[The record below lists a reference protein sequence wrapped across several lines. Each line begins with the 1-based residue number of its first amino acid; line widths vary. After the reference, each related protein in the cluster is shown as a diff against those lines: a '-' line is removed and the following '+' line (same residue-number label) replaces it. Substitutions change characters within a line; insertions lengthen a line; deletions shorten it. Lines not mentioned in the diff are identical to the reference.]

1 MSEKEIFAAVTIGPI
16 LDTINLAS
24 SPSALWAA
32 SYMMSTLSKNI
43 CKKLVE
49 SGVDKNDIISPYY
62 DPDDELLKR
71 NDGVG
76 LFHDRVIYKL
86 PEKYC
91 KEDVFKEHFKAVRE
105 NAIIETIGYF
115 GFEEEMYNSYFKD
128 YFLVS
133 AVLLN
138 DTHNPIMDS
147 GKMLDCLELSKRF
160 VSSSKSDPIL
170 SFFNSEETE
179 GSRNDAIR
187 RRVVDKMEIYN
198 WQLLNANRD
207 KIRSLGD
214 IANAFAHSDEA
225 LKKNKYYAVVRSD
238 GDRISKIIEK
248 LDAKKIRA
256 FSRVCLQYCSDIANK
271 VKTEYGGIAVYAGG
285 DDLLAIMPVEN
296 HNKKTVFDFA
306 EEANK
311 LFTESFSKNKDFKR
325 VYAGNDEKLMEEYD
339 SLCRELSLSFGIF
352 VSYYKFP
359 LYEAL
364 EQSARLL
371 FGVAKSV
378 RNCAA
383 VRFQKHA
390 GQSEGLLI
398 PNSDMPELKEFLKKC
413 VEKKASSDNEK
424 KKSDDKKK
432 SSGNEETMSGS
443 ENAASGNEE
452 TTSDNKKESS
462 DNEKKTLL
470 DDKVILSALH
480 KIELFGS
487 MFNHAEGDSLKNL
500 FENTFDAYSQQTN
513 VFLQTTLYEYF
524 RQLKEDSNILILSDD
539 GDKKDKEN
547 EKHEKSDT
555 SDSAE
560 KTEDKASAKDYAKT
574 LNYILRI
581 VKFFIEKAGERE

>member
-86 PEKYC
+86 PEEYC

-214 IANAFAHSDEA
+214 IANAFAHSNEA

-256 FSRVCLQYCSDIANK
+256 FSRVCLQYCSDIANI
-271 VKTEYGGIAVYAGG
+271 VKNEYGGIAVYAGG

-424 KKSDDKKK
+424 K
-432 SSGNEETMSGS
+432 
-443 ENAASGNEE
+443 
-452 TTSDNKKESS
+452 
-462 DNEKKTLL
+462 TLL

-560 KTEDKASAKDYAKT
+560 KTEDKASTKDYAKT

>member
-86 PEKYC
+86 PEEYC

-179 GSRNDAIR
+179 GSRNGAIR
-187 RRVVDKMEIYN
+187 KRVVDEMKIDN

-214 IANAFAHSDEA
+214 IANAFAHSNEA

-256 FSRVCLQYCSDIANK
+256 FSRVCLQYCSDIANI
-271 VKTEYGGIAVYAGG
+271 VKNEYGGIAVYAGG

-424 KKSDDKKK
+424 K
-432 SSGNEETMSGS
+432 
-443 ENAASGNEE
+443 
-452 TTSDNKKESS
+452 
-462 DNEKKTLL
+462 TLL

-560 KTEDKASAKDYAKT
+560 KTEDKASTKDYAKT

>member
-86 PEKYC
+86 PEEYC
-91 KEDVFKEHFKAVRE
+91 KEDVFKEHFKDVRE
-105 NAIIETIGYF
+105 NAIIETIRYF

-160 VSSSKSDPIL
+160 VSSKSDPIL

-179 GSRNDAIR
+179 GSRIGAIR
-187 RRVVDKMEIYN
+187 KRVVDEMKIDN

-214 IANAFAHSDEA
+214 IANAFAHSNEA

-256 FSRVCLQYCSDIANK
+256 FSRVCLQYCSDIANI
-271 VKTEYGGIAVYAGG
+271 VKNEYGGIAVYAGG

-424 KKSDDKKK
+424 K
-432 SSGNEETMSGS
+432 
-443 ENAASGNEE
+443 
-452 TTSDNKKESS
+452 
-462 DNEKKTLL
+462 TLL

>member
-86 PEKYC
+86 PEEYC
-91 KEDVFKEHFKAVRE
+91 KEDVFKEHFKDVRE
-105 NAIIETIGYF
+105 NAIIETIRYF

-160 VSSSKSDPIL
+160 VSSKSDPIL

-179 GSRNDAIR
+179 GSRIGAIR
-187 RRVVDKMEIYN
+187 KRVVDEMKIDN

-256 FSRVCLQYCSDIANK
+256 FSRVCLQYCSDIANI
-271 VKTEYGGIAVYAGG
+271 VKNEYGGIAVYAGG

-424 KKSDDKKK
+424 K
-432 SSGNEETMSGS
+432 
-443 ENAASGNEE
+443 
-452 TTSDNKKESS
+452 
-462 DNEKKTLL
+462 TLL